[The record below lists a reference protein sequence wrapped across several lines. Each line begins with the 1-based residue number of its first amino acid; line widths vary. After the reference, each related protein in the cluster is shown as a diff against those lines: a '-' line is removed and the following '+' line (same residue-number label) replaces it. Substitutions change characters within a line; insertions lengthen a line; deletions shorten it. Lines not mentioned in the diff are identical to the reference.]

1 MMERTMS
8 RNFAGLE
15 VQTEIGGV
23 EYNATLEEDIEIDPS
38 DLDAEFVEQPRKFA
52 WWAMVCELAKDQ
64 LARRKYDLEKLYA
77 VVDADRRMDAV
88 KSKVK
93 KTERMIENEVITDKR
108 YQQAK
113 LDMLDAKRQHG
124 ILYAGKQAF
133 EQRKEMLISLGA
145 NYRAEGNADP
155 VLLQETA
162 KAKAADHARRR
173 AASKSSKKK
182 PTKKPTTKPKRK
194 PFKR

>member
-1 MMERTMS
+1 MS

-64 LARRKYDLEKLYA
+64 LARRKYDMEKLYA
-77 VVDADRRMDAV
+77 KVDADKRMDAV
-88 KSKVK
+88 KNKVK

-108 YQQAK
+108 YQQAMLK
-113 LDMLDAKRQHG
+113 FLDAKKQHG

-162 KAKAADHARRR
+162 KAKAADMAQRR
-173 AASKSSKKK
+173 AALKSK
-182 PTKKPTTKPKRK
+182 PKPTTKKLARK